1 MCDCWVV
8 LSTDSTLV
16 LDLLDQ
22 LKKIIKSTPL
32 YDDQGSNIRVA
43 NLVPLQAVCALHEI
57 LKNTQLKEICIQQF
71 PEIFS
76 TLLVC
81 LASYIGTTASALGG
95 NGEKKERYSFIINRD
110 AYKLNPAKL
119 ALETF
124 RLFLACCEFNKMA
137 NCLLFYSHI
146 DTCEDLTLFLE
157 IVQALIENISEEN
170 PQSLSWLVG
179 CLGPYIRADLEPQRV
194 AVVAFFTY
202 LLRHGA
208 KEQGVL
214 IENLLE
220 MILDVQMDQSCL
232 VRKLGL
238 QGLGYAAENLNLEL
252 VTRHCNPIL
261 SVLMN
266 SLDYNNIG

>member
-1 MCDCWVV
+1 M
-8 LSTDSTLV
+8 L
-16 LDLLDQ
+16 
-22 LKKIIKSTPL
+22 KSTPL
-32 YDDQGSNIRVA
+32 YEDQGNNIKVA
-43 NLVPLQAVCALHEI
+43 NLLPLQAVCALHEI
-57 LKNTQLKEICIQQF
+57 LKNTQLKEICLQQF
-71 PEIFS
+71 PEMFS
-76 TLLVC
+76 ILLICVAC
-81 LASYIGTTASALGG
+81 YIGTSASALYSSS
-95 NGEKKERYSFIINRD
+95 EKKEKYNFIINRD

-124 RLFLACCEFNKMA
+124 RLFLVSCEFNKMA

-146 DTCEDLTLFLE
+146 DTCEDLTVYLE
-157 IVQALIENISEEN
+157 IVQALVENISIEY

-179 CLGPYIRADLEPQRV
+179 CLGPYVRADLEPQRV

-202 LLRHGA
+202 LLREGA

-220 MILDVQMDQSCL
+220 MILDVQTDQSCL
-232 VRKLGL
+232 VRKLAL
-238 QGLGYAAENLNLEL
+238 QGLGFAAENLNLEL